1 MSVLSKW
8 NLVLNPSGYRR
19 RMHSKLLVDVG
30 VGSWAGGAQGLGVI
44 HSVKNMLTEQWLF
57 KRYMQKCVIHS
68 PILITLK

>member
-1 MSVLSKW
+1 
-8 NLVLNPSGYRR
+8 
-19 RMHSKLLVDVG
+19 MHSKLLVDVG